1 MVTVPVAG
9 ALAETVSGEGEKVQ
23 VAWMGRPEQARV
35 TLPLKPLV
43 GATLMV
49 AWADLP
55 AVTVAAPV
63 EALKP
68 KVAVPEDVELLEI
81 PPSRPWA

>member
-49 AWADLP
+49 A
-55 AVTVAAPV
+55 
-63 EALKP
+63 
-68 KVAVPEDVELLEI
+68 
-81 PPSRPWA
+81 